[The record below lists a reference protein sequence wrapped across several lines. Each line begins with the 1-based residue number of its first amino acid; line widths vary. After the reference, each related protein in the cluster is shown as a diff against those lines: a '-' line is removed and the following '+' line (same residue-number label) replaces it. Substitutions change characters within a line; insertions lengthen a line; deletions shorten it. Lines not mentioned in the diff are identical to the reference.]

1 MNYGKN
7 KKDQPEV
14 RNYVIR
20 PGLKEKFDK
29 NVRKTTTI
37 HLQLNIESI

>member
-1 MNYGKN
+1 MNYGKV

-29 NVRKTTTI
+29 NVIKTTLLI
-37 HLQLNIESI
+37 DG

>member
-7 KKDQPEV
+7 KKDQNEV

-20 PGLKEKFDK
+20 PGLKEKFTK
-29 NVRKTTTI
+29 NVKKNIFNIIIRKFMT
-37 HLQLNIESI
+37 

>member
-20 PGLKEKFDK
+20 PGLKEKFDRSVFIFK
-29 NVRKTTTI
+29 I
-37 HLQLNIESI
+37 

>member
-29 NVRKTTTI
+29 NV
-37 HLQLNIESI
+37 LNNLFLLDKF

>member
-29 NVRKTTTI
+29 NVI
-37 HLQLNIESI
+37 IVFFYNM